1 MKKSLS
7 IILAILLVFSCMLVL
22 TACGGEKASDG
33 NIAVTTEQSENPLTP
48 TGSTE
53 IGEGETAFTFSVV
66 DTEGKST
73 SFYVH
78 TDKTTVGEALLDCG
92 LIAGEN
98 GPYGLYVKTV
108 NGITLDY
115 DKDGQYWAFY
125 VNDEYAATGV
135 DMTEI
140 KDGESYCFKAE

>member
-7 IILAILLVFSCMLVL
+7 IILAILLVFSSLFIM
-22 TACGGEKASDG
+22 TACDDKKVTDG
-33 NIAVTTEQSENPLTP
+33 NSASTTEQPDTQLTP

-53 IGEGETAFTFSVV
+53 IGEGKTAFTFSVV
-66 DTEGKST
+66 DTEGKAT
-73 SFYVH
+73 FFYVH

-92 LIAGEN
+92 LIAGED
-98 GPYGLYVKTV
+98 GAYGLYVKTV

-115 DKDGQYWAFY
+115 DKDGKYWAFY
-125 VNDEYAATGV
+125 VNDEYASVGV

-140 KDGESYCFKAE
+140 KEGETYCFKAE